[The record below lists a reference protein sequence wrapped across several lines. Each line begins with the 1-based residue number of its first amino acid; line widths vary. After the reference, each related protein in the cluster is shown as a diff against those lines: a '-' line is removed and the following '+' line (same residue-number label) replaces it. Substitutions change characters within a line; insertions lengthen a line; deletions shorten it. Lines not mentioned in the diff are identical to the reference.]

1 MPVQPGPMA
10 DGLSPKA
17 QISGGKAAVPFCQ
30 RVELRKV
37 NVWFHWRAKGGSASP
52 ENASP
57 ARTDGRW
64 TVVEGAN
71 YQAAGPS
78 RSCGTNALSRLRI
91 TTACRGTTRSAFCAK
106 RFRSAMPPR
115 IAFNRSCISKKRRE
129 DALLTSA
136 VGRTRP
142 VASLSR
148 KQSQFSVSPALFIFL
163 RTSPRDFRRKK
174 QEEEG
179 CDIKQGCVDFG
190 AGPRVRVH
198 DRYPS

>member
-1 MPVQPGPMA
+1 MVVA
-10 DGLSPKA
+10 AEELA
-17 QISGGKAAVPFCQ
+17 RRGGEPFGS
-30 RVELRKV
+30 
-37 NVWFHWRAKGGSASP
+37 RAL
-52 ENASP
+52 
-57 ARTDGRW
+57 
-64 TVVEGAN
+64 EGAYPKEAATLARFN
-71 YQAAGPS
+71 ACCGNPSAGGQA
-78 RSCGTNALSRLRI
+78 LRWLQGC
-91 TTACRGTTRSAFCAK
+91 TCRGARWIGLLGFCAK
-106 RFRSAMPPR
+106 RFRGRPR
-115 IAFNRSCISKKRRE
+115 IAFNRSCISKKPRE
-129 DALLTSA
+129 DAHALLTSA